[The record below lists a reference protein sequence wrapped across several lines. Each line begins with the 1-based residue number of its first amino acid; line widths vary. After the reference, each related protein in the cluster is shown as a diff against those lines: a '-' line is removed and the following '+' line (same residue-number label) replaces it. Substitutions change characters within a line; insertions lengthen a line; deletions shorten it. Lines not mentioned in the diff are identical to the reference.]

1 MPAVSIAE
9 GGAAEEFAEQ
19 RRRGNLVGGDRL
31 EIAQETHQP
40 VGLGILLHVAG
51 DVAQDRLS
59 ILLHHP
65 QLEYE

>member
-51 DVAQDRLS
+51 TSRRIGSAYCFITPAR
-59 ILLHHP
+59 I
-65 QLEYE
+65 